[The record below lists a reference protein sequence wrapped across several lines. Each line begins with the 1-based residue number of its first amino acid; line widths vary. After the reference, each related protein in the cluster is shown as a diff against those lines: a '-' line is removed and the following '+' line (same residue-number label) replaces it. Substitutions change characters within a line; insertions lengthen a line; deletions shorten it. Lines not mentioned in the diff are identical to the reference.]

1 MGSDD
6 GGQWRRAFGARVREL
21 RADRGLSQEQLAFAA
36 EISTP
41 YVSDVENGKRSPG
54 LDVLAR
60 LARALGVTL
69 SELFENVDVGE
80 DSRAD

>member
-1 MGSDD
+1 MGNQD

-21 RADRGLSQEQLAFAA
+21 RVGRGMSQEALAFAA
-36 EISTP
+36 GISPP

-54 LDVLAR
+54 LDILVG

-69 SELFENVDVGE
+69 SDLFDGIEVDNRL
-80 DSRAD
+80 D